1 MSLAV
6 LSTGIGYGKVYKVE
20 KSDSQNNR
28 FVDHQSEIL
37 HFLETKKVV
46 YQLLENLK
54 NNTSS
59 DEIITFQQAI
69 LIDQLLENEV
79 KTKIRTKQLS
89 AKQAFKSS
97 IQNYIDSLS
106 NLEDAYL
113 KERMHDLE
121 DLSERLSLALDQKE
135 KTKILEPIILCVDIL
150 YPSYLFEY
158 ENHIQGVIVKQG
170 SSLSHGVILA
180 KERNIP
186 CIISNDLNPNLGD
199 YIFMDGYHSK
209 IIVNPTTTEVES
221 WLKVKNKE
229 DEDLSL
235 SHFPNKL
242 CLNVS
247 GETPV
252 DPKYVVAS
260 DGIGLY
266 RSEFLYFQKNAFPSI
281 DKQVAVYGQFLKQ
294 FHPKPVVI
302 RTYDF
307 GDDKNPLNLGA
318 LQRGVSDYFIHYEKP
333 FVEQLS
339 ALLVL
344 NETFDNLKIMI
355 PMVKTKADYDAVYK
369 LLENLHHKFGFS
381 RPLPPLG
388 VMIETEDA
396 FMHLSDFTGVD
407 FFSIGSNDLGKSL
420 FDIDR
425 FNPMDESTY
434 AKMMIKAIEEITE
447 FAKHHQIPC
456 TVCGDIA
463 SRPLALSMMLER
475 GIHNFSI
482 PMPFLKDAKKI
493 IKQHKIKNM
502 KS

>member
-1 MSLAV
+1 MSLSV
-6 LSTGIGYGKVYKVE
+6 LSTGIGYGRVYTIE
-20 KSDSQNNR
+20 KSDSKNNR
-28 FVDHQSEIL
+28 FVDHKTETD
-37 HFLETKKVV
+37 HFLETKRVV
-46 YQLLENLK
+46 YQMLENLK
-54 NNTSS
+54 TNSMS

-69 LIDQLLENEV
+69 LLDQLLENEV

-89 AKQAFKSS
+89 AKDAFKSA
-97 IQNYIDSLS
+97 IQNYINTLS
-106 NLEDAYL
+106 SVEDDYL

-135 KTKILEPIILCVDIL
+135 KVKILEPIILCVDIL

-158 ENHIQGVIVKQG
+158 ENHIQGIIVKEG
-170 SSLSHGVILA
+170 SALSHGVILA
-180 KERNIP
+180 KEKNIP
-186 CIISNDLNPNLGD
+186 CIISKDLKINPED
-199 YIFMDGYHSK
+199 YIFIDGYHNK
-209 IIVNPTTTEVES
+209 IIINPSNAEVES
-221 WLKVKNKE
+221 WLSVKNKE

-247 GETPV
+247 GETLV
-252 DPKYVVAS
+252 DPKYVLAS

-281 DKQVAVYGQFLKQ
+281 DKQVAIYGQFLKQ

-318 LQRGVSDYFIHYEKP
+318 IQRGVSDYFIHYEKP

-339 ALLVL
+339 SLLVL

-355 PMVKTKADYDAVYK
+355 PMVKTKADYEAVYN
-369 LLENLHHKFGFS
+369 LLKNLHHKFGFS

-388 VMIETEDA
+388 VMIETEEA
-396 FMHLSDFTGVD
+396 FMHLSDFTCVD

-420 FDIDR
+420 FNIDR
-425 FNPMDESTY
+425 SNQMDELVY
-434 AKMMIKAIEEITE
+434 AKMMIKAIEEIDQ

-463 SRPLALSMMLER
+463 SRPAAISMMLEK
-475 GIHNFSI
+475 GIHNFSMPI
-482 PMPFLKDAKKI
+482 PFLKEAKKI
-493 IKQHKIKNM
+493 IKQYKTKNM